1 MVDAAAFHREKETD
15 ELSKAQLTVTG
26 KVLFWFFN
34 EAGSVAGHVV
44 HDRPKSGLDLLR
56 NDI

>member
-56 NDI
+56 K